1 MGKMEH
7 QDYQELTDKTDKME
21 HLDYQEL
28 TGQDGAPGLPG
39 ADGQDGQ
46 DGAPGLPGADGQDG
60 QDGAPGLPG
69 ADGQDGA
76 PGLPGAD
83 GQDGQDGAPGLP
95 GADGQ
100 DGQDGAPGLPGAD
113 GQDGAPG
120 LPGADGQDGA
130 PGLPGADGQDGQDG
144 APGLPGAD
152 GQDGQDGAPGLPG
165 ADGQDGQD
173 GAPGLPGADGQD
185 GQDGADGTFS
195 VTGTSGQT
203 IRHDGTDWVATSNI
217 FNNGTNVGI
226 GTSSPTQRLQ
236 LYNSTNAVPT
246 SSGVGGVF
254 RIQGNGSSLTMG
266 IASSY
271 NWIQTWASKPLAI
284 NPVGNNVGIGTDN
297 PGEALE
303 VNGNIQLTG
312 TGTNSSTDNKAI
324 LFGPSASDNA
334 FIRFETTGNDEAQL
348 EIGTGDNGD
357 EMILFTQNGTQRLII
372 DEDGDVGIG
381 DINPTAKLHID
392 GNIKAV
398 LNNMPEDYGMNW
410 NVATGE
416 IGYDLAEV
424 MWVGEDVSEGDVVSV
439 SSSGRKLI
447 KSNSSYEKSLIGIVS
462 NTSNP
467 KAYPILQLGDIDQM
481 EGLHPGRKY
490 KYICLAG
497 QVEVKVNLENG
508 EINPGDWITS
518 SSIAGEGMKA
528 IKSGNVVGKALE
540 GIYDAKGQLKKTI
553 LVLVS
558 LNEINEPDFLNKMQ
572 EKEQEI
578 SDLKSEIIN
587 IKKYLGIN
595 ENKNEGL

>member
-1 MGKMEH
+1 MGKMER
-7 QDYQELTDKTDKME
+7 
-21 HLDYQEL
+21 LDYQEL
-28 TGQDGAPGLPG
+28 MDKMERLDYQEQTGQDGAPGLPG
-39 ADGQDGQ
+39 ADV
-46 DGAPGLPGADGQDG
+46 
-60 QDGAPGLPG
+60 
-69 ADGQDGA
+69 
-76 PGLPGAD
+76 
-83 GQDGQDGAPGLP
+83 
-95 GADGQ
+95 
-100 DGQDGAPGLPGAD
+100 
-113 GQDGAPG
+113 
-120 LPGADGQDGA
+120 GQDGA

-173 GAPGLPGADGQD
+173 GS
-185 GQDGADGTFS
+185 DGTFS